1 VTARTPSKAGTCNDR
16 LTGTPATAV
25 MPSTLGT
32 TITVSVTEGKS
43 ARAGTS
49 ATEQIKNAFF
59 V

>member
-1 VTARTPSKAGTCNDR
+1 M
-16 LTGTPATAV
+16 TGTSATAV
-25 MPSTLGT
+25 TPSTLGT

-43 ARAGTS
+43 ATAGTP